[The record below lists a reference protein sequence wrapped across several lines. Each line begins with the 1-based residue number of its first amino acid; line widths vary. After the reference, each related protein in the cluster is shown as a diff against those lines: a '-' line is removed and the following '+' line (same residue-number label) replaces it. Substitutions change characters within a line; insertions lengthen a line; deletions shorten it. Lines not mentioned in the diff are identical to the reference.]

1 MCVYVCVCV
10 CVRIYIVCVCERIY
24 MCVCVCVCVY
34 VRVVMYNY
42 GKRNNGIERKM
53 IGIERNIFSKM
64 RVNRRVVKCCR
75 GQ

>member
-1 MCVYVCVCV
+1 
-10 CVRIYIVCVCERIY
+10 

-64 RVNRRVVKCCR
+64 RVNYIGARVIDCGRRKENLTKKDNLNER
-75 GQ
+75 S